1 MNVSNTRKLSD
12 SVLLPAFCILI
23 LWFIHITQFLF
34 GWNLG
39 YLGVYPREIFGI
51 KGVLTAPLIHADWGH
66 LVSNSIPFF
75 VVSTMIMYFY
85 RSVAIKS
92 MVMIYLFTGLAVW
105 ILAKQVFHIGAS
117 GVVYGLVAFIFG
129 NGIFRRNLKS
139 IVLALIVTLLYSGMV
154 VGFLPKEGISWE
166 SHLYG
171 ALVGIFTAFFYK
183 GELEADEI
191 QKENPWADEPAYAD
205 RPYFLHRDTFLKT
218 KEERR
223 LEAEERRRQA
233 EIERAREEA
242 ERTARKAAEDDNY
255 NDGWF
260 SSNT

>member
-1 MNVSNTRKLSD
+1 
-12 SVLLPAFCILI
+12 
-23 LWFIHITQFLF
+23 
-34 GWNLG
+34 
-39 YLGVYPREIFGI
+39 
-51 KGVLTAPLIHADWGH
+51 LTAPLIHADWGH
-66 LVSNSIPFF
+66 LISNSIPFF

-92 MVMIYLFTGLAVW
+92 MIMIYILTGFAVW

-129 NGIFRRNLKS
+129 SGIFRRNLKS

-171 ALVGIFTAFFYK
+171 ALVGIFTSFFYK
-183 GELEADEI
+183 GELEEDEI

-205 RPYFLHRDTFLKT
+205 RPYFLQRDTFLKT

-223 LEAEERRRQA
+223 IEA
-233 EIERAREEA
+233 EIERARLEA
-242 ERTARKAAEDDNY
+242 EQAARRAAEEDNNF

-260 SSNT
+260 RSNT

>member
-1 MNVSNTRKLSD
+1 MNVSKKRKLSD

-34 GWNLG
+34 DWNLG

-51 KGVLTAPLIHADWGH
+51 KGVLTAPFIHADWGH

-75 VVSTMIMYFY
+75 IVSTMIMYFY
-85 RSVAIKS
+85 RSIAIKS
-92 MVMIYLFTGLAVW
+92 MVIIYLLTGLAVW

-129 NGIFRRNLKS
+129 SGIFRRNLKS
-139 IVLALIVTLLYSGMV
+139 IILALIVTLLYSGMV

-171 ALVGIFTAFFYK
+171 ALVGIFVSFFYK
-183 GELEADEI
+183 GELEEDEI

-218 KEERR
+218 KEQRR
-223 LEAEERRRQA
+223 VEAEEARIRA
-233 EIERAREEA
+233 EMERARQEA
-242 ERTARKAAEDDNY
+242 ARKAAEDDY